1 MSFASRP
8 LSHTKPNLSLKNIS
22 YISKL
27 STTSSNS
34 RDLFHS
40 KTSSQ
45 YHSSA
50 TSPSNVITKHANIN
64 LCKYSYQSNTKKN
77 CMTIS
82 YSSTTYKSKIKK
94 SNIKKKSS
102 TRNSNNKI
110 LTSSSLFYNDSTKRI
125 NNDSLHS
132 NLRLSTKE
140 NSISLKAKRDSI
152 KEINTP
158 EELHFF
164 YVNILQKGKEVEVK
178 FEV

>member
-50 TSPSNVITKHANIN
+50 TAPSNVITKHANIN

-77 CMTIS
+77 CMTKS
-82 YSSTTYKSKIKK
+82 YSFIVQRHTNQRY
-94 SNIKKKSS
+94 
-102 TRNSNNKI
+102 
-110 LTSSSLFYNDSTKRI
+110 
-125 NNDSLHS
+125 
-132 NLRLSTKE
+132 
-140 NSISLKAKRDSI
+140 
-152 KEINTP
+152 
-158 EELHFF
+158 
-164 YVNILQKGKEVEVK
+164 ILQKGKEVEVK

>member
-1 MSFASRP
+1 MR
-8 LSHTKPNLSLKNIS
+8 LDRYLSLKNVS

-34 RDLFHS
+34 RELFHS
-40 KTSSQ
+40 NTSSQ
-45 YHSSA
+45 YHSST

-64 LCKYSYQSNTKKN
+64 LCKYSYHTNTKRN
-77 CMTIS
+77 CMTKS
-82 YSSTTYKSKIKK
+82 YSSTTYKAKIKI

-102 TRNSNNKI
+102 TRNVNNNKI
-110 LTSSSLFYNDSTKRI
+110 TSSSWFYNDSIKRI

-140 NSISLKAKRDSI
+140 NSISLKAKRESI